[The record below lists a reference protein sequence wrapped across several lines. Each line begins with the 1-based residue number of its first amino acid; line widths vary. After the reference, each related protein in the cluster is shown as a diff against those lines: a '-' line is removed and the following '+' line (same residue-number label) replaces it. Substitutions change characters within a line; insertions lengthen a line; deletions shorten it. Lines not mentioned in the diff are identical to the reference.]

1 MTSLNSP
8 ATTRRFNWCLYG
20 VLVALLIV
28 GLIGVLP
35 YAFTLQAP
43 ALAQVPLSL
52 PLLALI
58 SVVQGTIIY
67 SLLAAA
73 GLFLANRIGLGA
85 PILAAWLDGQPV
97 RERLRAIAAPSI
109 AAGVLA
115 GLVVIA
121 LSAFVFGP
129 LLQAEFA
136 RLGVTP
142 PATLNP
148 PAWQGLLASFYGAF
162 DEEIMLRLFALTLLA
177 WLGSR
182 ISRTPDGRP
191 TTAVLWAANI
201 LAALLFGVG
210 HLPAAAAAGLPLTG
224 LLIAQI
230 IVLNGLAG
238 LVFGWLYWTYGLES
252 AMLAHFSADIV
263 LHVIAPLALGS

>member
-1 MTSLNSP
+1 VT
-8 ATTRRFNWCLYG
+8 ARRFNWRLYG
-20 VLVALLIV
+20 LLVALLIA

-43 ALAQVPLSL
+43 ALAQVRLSL
-52 PLLALI
+52 PVLALI

-67 SLLAAA
+67 SVLAAV
-73 GLFLANRIGLGA
+73 GLLLANRIGLGA
-85 PILAAWLDGQPV
+85 PILEAWLSGAPV
-97 RERLRAIAAPSI
+97 RERLKAIAAPSI
-109 AAGVLA
+109 VAGVLA
-115 GLVVIA
+115 GIVLIG
-121 LSAFVFGP
+121 LSALVFGP
-129 LLQAEFA
+129 LLRAEFA
-136 RLGVTP
+136 SLGVTP

-162 DEEIMLRLFALTLLA
+162 DEEILLRLFALTLLA

-182 ISRTPDGRP
+182 VSRTPVGRP
-191 TTAVLWAANI
+191 TTAVLWIANI

-230 IVLNGLAG
+230 VLLNGLAG